1 MSAHL
6 EADLRCD
13 RWRQGFDPSL
23 DAAAEIDATKR
34 GIAGVVD
41 GALRQAEQNHGAVAQ
56 KAGDDPAAGHDLP
69 VNQGMEVL
77 QDIQYRIQ
85 PKGLAER
92 SEPGQVDEDDR
103 RILMD
108 RLEQKIRILGQPL
121 AKRRRLKLLQQIA
134 LPGEILRLAPV
145 QPKLAGP
152 EQNHGRSGGCN
163 RKRGA
168 QPDAV

>member
-1 MSAHL
+1 
-6 EADLRCD
+6 
-13 RWRQGFDPSL
+13 
-23 DAAAEIDATKR
+23 
-34 GIAGVVD
+34 
-41 GALRQAEQNHGAVAQ
+41 
-56 KAGDDPAAGHDLP
+56 
-69 VNQGMEVL
+69 MEVL
-77 QDIQYRIQ
+77 QDIQYRIH
-85 PKGLAER
+85 PKGFAKR
-92 SEPGQVDEDDR
+92 SEPRQVDEDDR

-134 LPGEILRLAPV
+134 LPGEILRLPPV

-152 EQNHGRSGGCN
+152 EQNHRRSGGCN